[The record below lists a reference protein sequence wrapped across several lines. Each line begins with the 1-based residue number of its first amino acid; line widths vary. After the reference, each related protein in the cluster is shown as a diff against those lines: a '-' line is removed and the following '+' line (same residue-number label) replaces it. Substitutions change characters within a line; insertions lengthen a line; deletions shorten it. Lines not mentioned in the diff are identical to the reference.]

1 MRPAFLTMLVLG
13 ACAVVR
19 PGHEPQPVAQ
29 QDTTRV
35 PPDSLR
41 QRAET
46 RLRSLRARLEALQSG
61 SVLCPMPV
69 APVDTAAAVRMPTA
83 RPDTTRTIPMPTRR
97 TRCVN
102 PLFRPLPRK

>member
-1 MRPAFLTMLVLG
+1 MRPALLTMLVVG
-13 ACAVVR
+13 ACAVAR
-19 PGHEPQPVAQ
+19 PVTEPRPAPQ
-29 QDTTRV
+29 QDTTA

-46 RLRSLRARLEALQSG
+46 PLHSLRGRLEMLQSD

-83 RPDTTRTIPMPTRR
+83 RPDTTRTIPMPTQRS
-97 TRCVN
+97 RCVN
-102 PLFRPLPRK
+102 PLFRPPSRK